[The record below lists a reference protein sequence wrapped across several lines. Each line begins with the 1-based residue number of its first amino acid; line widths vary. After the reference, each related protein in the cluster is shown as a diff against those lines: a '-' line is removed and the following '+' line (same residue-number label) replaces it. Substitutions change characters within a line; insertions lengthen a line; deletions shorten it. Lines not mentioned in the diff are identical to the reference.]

1 MRVVINFTKEQ
12 KMVLNYKKCKEMLI
26 DFRRNKTLIPAIEVE
41 GTTIQ
46 RVRSYKLLGLWLD
59 DDLKWATNTEKIT
72 KKAAKR
78 LFFLRMLKS
87 YGAKP
92 DDMKKVYTSVIR
104 PTLEY
109 AAQVWNG
116 GLTKQQRKDIERIQR
131 RVLKIIYDVEDY
143 DEALRIAGIDSLQER
158 RDRMCAELVK
168 GMSNPDHKH
177 HHLLPR
183 RVQDVRERDTRLNN
197 QLFYNFQGKTDRF
210 RNSPL
215 SYAVNR
221 YNEIVSVDL

>member
-1 MRVVINFTKEQ
+1 M
-12 KMVLNYKKCKEMLI
+12 
-26 DFRRNKTLIPAIEVE
+26 P
-41 GTTIQ
+41 
-46 RVRSYKLLGLWLD
+46 
-59 DDLKWATNTEKIT
+59 
-72 KKAAKR
+72 
-78 LFFLRMLKS
+78 
-87 YGAKP
+87 
-92 DDMKKVYTSVIR
+92 
-104 PTLEY
+104 LEY

-168 GMSNPDHKH
+168 GMSNPDHKL